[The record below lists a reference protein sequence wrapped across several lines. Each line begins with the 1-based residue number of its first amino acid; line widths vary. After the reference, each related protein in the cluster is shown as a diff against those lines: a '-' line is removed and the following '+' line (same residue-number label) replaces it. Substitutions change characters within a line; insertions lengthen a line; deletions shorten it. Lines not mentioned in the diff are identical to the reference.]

1 MAHPSNL
8 IAKNPYY
15 INGDVTAT
23 LSGNHYFHTITCLA
37 AAVLILKGGGIF
49 EYIDVSGFSNNA
61 AAAKYID
68 PLTGLPFTA
77 KSVAIDS
84 DHGDG
89 FYEAISTQ
97 GVTFTIPSGATIYG
111 RFTEID
117 SGGSD
122 KVIAYR

>member
-8 IAKNPYY
+8 IGKNPYY
-15 INGDVTAT
+15 IDGDVTAT

-49 EYIDVSGFSNNA
+49 EHVDVSGLTNDA

-68 PLTGLPFTA
+68 PLTGDPFATKVIA
-77 KSVAIDS
+77 NDA

-89 FYEAISTQ
+89 FYEAISTE
-97 GVTFTIPSGATIYG
+97 GVTFSIPAGATIYG